1 MAAIKEKKP
10 AILPLKSDLVPV
22 DRKKHKSGVWE
33 YFGIP
38 ASSWVVC
45 LKWVDNNT
53 TNMRHHL
60 LHSHRIDLVKDRDK
74 FYLHVLLVLFF
85 SLFTI

>member
-1 MAAIKEKKP
+1 MTTLKEKKP
-10 AILPLKSDLVPV
+10 TILPLKSDLVPV

-33 YFGIP
+33 YFGIHKEYS

-45 LKWVDNNT
+45 LKCCTLVSRHDNNT

-74 FYLHVLLVLFF
+74 K
-85 SLFTI
+85 

>member
-1 MAAIKEKKP
+1 MATLKEKKP

-33 YFGIP
+33 YFGIHKEYS

-45 LKWVDNNT
+45 LKCCTWVSRHDNT
-53 TNMRHHL
+53 GADSEGGLR
-60 LHSHRIDLVKDRDK
+60 SYSRSI
-74 FYLHVLLVLFF
+74 
-85 SLFTI
+85 FTI